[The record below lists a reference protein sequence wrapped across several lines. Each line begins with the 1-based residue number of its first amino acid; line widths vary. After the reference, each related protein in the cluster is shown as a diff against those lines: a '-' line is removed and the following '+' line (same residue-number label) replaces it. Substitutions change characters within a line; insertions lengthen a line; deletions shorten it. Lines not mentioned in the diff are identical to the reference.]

1 VGRAAFMRGP
11 LVYCVESVD
20 NVAPVRAMSVPSQTR
35 FTTEVRKDGIP
46 GGVLAIHAEAIDN
59 SAAEE
64 RNGLYRTGTG
74 STVSREAH
82 LVAVP
87 YYANA
92 NRGPVDM
99 AVWLPLEA

>member
-1 VGRAAFMRGP
+1 
-11 LVYCVESVD
+11 
-20 NVAPVRAMSVPSQTR
+20 MSVPSQTR

-46 GGVLAIHAEAIDN
+46 GGVVAIHAAGIDN

-64 RNGLYRTGTG
+64 RNGLYRAGTG